1 MYAPNLMLLILAC
14 KWVVSPL
21 LVVGGAVLCRFA
33 WLKRNDARPFRIR
46 DLCTA
51 QSIDD
56 SAKQQLLIEGVFGIA
71 LGILVFVVL

>member
-1 MYAPNLMLLILAC
+1 MHAPNVMLLILAC

-33 WLKRNDARPFRIR
+33 WLKRNDTKPFRIR
-46 DLCTA
+46 DLFMA

-71 LGILVFVVL
+71 LGVLVFVVL